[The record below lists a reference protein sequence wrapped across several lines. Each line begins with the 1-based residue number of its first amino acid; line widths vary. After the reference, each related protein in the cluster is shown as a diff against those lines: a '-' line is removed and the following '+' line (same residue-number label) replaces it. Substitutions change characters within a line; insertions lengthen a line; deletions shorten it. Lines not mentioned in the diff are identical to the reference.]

1 MASKRDRKTPAAGPV
16 AEQPPASAIRHR
28 SRLPTLAW
36 SLGLGV
42 VLALGAGLW
51 LVRGP
56 AADDGLATSASLT
69 AAGNGPA
76 VAAHAPLPQ
85 ARYVDNA
92 ECLACHQ
99 PQAAAWRQSHHA
111 KAMALPTPE
120 TVRANFDNTRFEHRG
135 VTTRFSRQGDKYIV
149 RTEGEDGKTADFEVK
164 YTFGVEPLQQY
175 LIETRDGRLQSL
187 TVAWDTRVKRW
198 FHLLPN
204 EKTPPGD
211 VLHWTGRYQTGNTMC
226 ISCHTTNFEK
236 HYDAK
241 ADTFASTWS
250 EVNVSCQ
257 SCHGPGSL
265 HATWAAQP
273 AAERGSA
280 LTPRYGSIP
289 NPGGDKLQAAHST
302 VQMCAACHSRRAE
315 LTATPVPGQPQLD
328 HYLPSLLRAGLY
340 HADGQQLDE
349 VYVDASF
356 RQSKMFQAGVS
367 CSNCHD
373 PHTSKI
379 KLQGNA
385 LCLQCHGSTA
395 NAQFA
400 KAAGNHDS
408 PAHHHHPEGSAGAQC
423 VACHMPA
430 KNYMQIQARPDHSM
444 RVPRPD
450 LTVAIGTPNACNSC
464 HDDKSAQWAADT
476 VTRWFGAKQRAPHY
490 GQAFAAARNGE
501 AGAAEALL
509 AIVGDPSQPAVVRA
523 TALEPLRNLGD
534 AGLNARIEA
543 TRDADGEVRA
553 TAAAGL
559 DTLPASQ
566 RVPTL
571 APLLKD
577 PLRAVRIAAA
587 RSLASLPADQFD
599 ARVRRD
605 FDAALAEYIAAQ
617 SVALDMPGANLNL
630 GALYESTGQP
640 AQAEGHYQH
649 ALKIDPDFSP
659 ARANLSRFYSTQS
672 RNSDAEK
679 VLVEGLKRQPDQGE
693 LQYSLGLLLAEE
705 QRLPEAVQA
714 LAKAS
719 ALLPGQARVHYNL
732 GLALQQ
738 TGQRQAAESAL
749 LKAQRIDPTDPAT
762 PYALAV
768 LYAQNGQ
775 RDKALAAAE
784 QLQSLRRGDAQAAQL
799 LQRLRGEPR

>member
-1 MASKRDRKTPAAGPV
+1 MAKKRDRKTPPARPI
-16 AEQPPASAIRHR
+16 AEQRPASTRR
-28 SRLPTLAW
+28 PRRRRPVLAW
-36 SLGLGV
+36 ALGLA
-42 VLALGAGLW
+42 LALGAALW
-51 LVRGP
+51 LARDPVLDRILKRP
-56 AADDGLATSASLT
+56 APANAAS
-69 AAGNGPA
+69 NGAA
-76 VAAHAPLPQ
+76 VAAHAALPQ

-92 ECLACHQ
+92 RCLGCHQ
-99 PQAAAWRQSHHA
+99 TEAAAWRQSHHA
-111 KAMALPTPE
+111 MAMALPTTE
-120 TVRANFDNTRFEHRG
+120 TVRANFDNSQFKHGG

-149 RTEGEDGKTADFEVK
+149 RTEGETGSVADFEVK
-164 YTFGVEPLQQY
+164 YTFGVEPLQQF
-175 LIETRDGRLQSL
+175 LIETRDGRLQAL
-187 TVAWDTRVKRW
+187 TIAWDTRANRW
-198 FHLLPN
+198 FDLLPK

-236 HYDAK
+236 RYDVK

-265 HATWAAQP
+265 HAGWANKP
-273 AAERGSA
+273 VAERGSA
-280 LTPRYGSIP
+280 PTPRYGSIP
-289 NPGGDKLQAAHST
+289 NPAGDKLQAAHNT

-315 LTATPVPGQPQLD
+315 LTASPVPGQPQLD
-328 HYLPSLLRAGLY
+328 HYLPALLRAGLY

-356 RQSKMFQAGVS
+356 RQSKMFAAGVS
-367 CSNCHD
+367 CANCHD
-373 PHTSKI
+373 PHTARL

-385 LCLQCHGSTA
+385 LCLQCHASTA
-395 NAQFA
+395 NARFP
-400 KAAGNHDS
+400 KAAGNYDS
-408 PAHHHHPEGSAGAQC
+408 PSHHHHPEGSDGAKC

-430 KNYMQIQARPDHSM
+430 KNYMRIQARPDHSM

-450 LTVAIGTPNACNSC
+450 LSVTIGTPNACNNC
-464 HDDKSAQWAADT
+464 HDDKSAQWAADA
-476 VTRWFGAKQRAPHY
+476 VTRWGGPKQRPPHY
-490 GQAFAAARNGE
+490 GQAFAAARSAE
-501 AGAAEALL
+501 PGAAEALL
-509 AIVGDPSQPAVVRA
+509 AVVSTPDQPAVVRA
-523 TALEPLRNLGD
+523 TALELLRGLGN
-534 AGLNARIEA
+534 AGLNARIDA

-566 RVPTL
+566 RVPAL
-571 APLLKD
+571 APLLTD

-587 RSLASLPADQFD
+587 RSLASLPPEQFD
-599 ARVRRD
+599 ERVRGD
-605 FDAALAEYIAAQ
+605 FDAALAEYIGAQ
-617 SVALDMPGANLNL
+617 SVALDMPGPNLNL
-630 GALYESTGQP
+630 GALYESTGEP
-640 AQAEGHYQH
+640 AKAEERYLQ

-705 QRLPEAVQA
+705 QRLGEAAQA

-719 ALLPGQARVHYNL
+719 ALLPRQARVHYNL

-738 TGQRQAAESAL
+738 TGQPQAAERAL
-749 LKAQRIDPTDPAT
+749 LKAQRTDPADPAT

-784 QLQSLRRGDAQAAQL
+784 RLQSLRPGDPQTAQL
-799 LQRLRGEPR
+799 LQRLRAEPR